1 MSLINNLNNVDF
13 VIMFFTLLFMLYGY
27 ARGFT
32 KEVLSILSLFISF
45 YFSIN
50 FYPFA
55 SEFIKKY
62 ITMIMLADSIAFG
75 LIFIVA
81 YSLVSIFSSFLAKS
95 VKNTSLRII
104 DKNFGIIIGFFKSI
118 VVLSL
123 IFIILSVTLWKKN
136 IPILVLEAKST
147 KAIIYSSSLIV
158 DVIPEEKL
166 KKILTSFG
174 VTELSPFH
182 NKKSNNSG
190 IEKYTE
196 PAMKTNLNKEKQGY
210 TTNDNES
217 LDRLFNIENNE

>member
-1 MSLINNLNNVDF
+1 
-13 VIMFFTLLFMLYGY
+13 MFFTLLFIFYGY

-32 KEVLSILSLFISF
+32 KEVFSILSLFLSS

-50 FYPFA
+50 FYPFI

-62 ITMIMLADSIAFG
+62 ITMEVLADSISFG
-75 LIFIVA
+75 LIFIA
-81 YSLVSIFSSFLAKS
+81 SYSLVSIFSSFIAKS
-95 VKNTSLRII
+95 IKNTSLRIV
-104 DKNFGIIIGFFKSI
+104 DRNFGIFIGFVKSI
-118 VVLSL
+118 FVLSL

-147 KAIIYSSSLIV
+147 KAIIYTSSLIIGI
-158 DVIPEEKL
+158 IPEEKL

-174 VTELSPFH
+174 VTELNPFL
-182 NKKSNNSG
+182 NKKNNTSG

-196 PAMKTNLNKEKQGY
+196 PAMKTNLNKDKQGY
-210 TTNDNES
+210 TKNDNES